1 MPTIIECITQAEA
14 KGAELK
20 KQAAARAKEIT
31 DDAEA
36 RRGRTIKE
44 AHDAGRA
51 MIQRILMFERS
62 ERHTSKPSA
71 SGIIR
76 SVMTIWGQILS
87 ALAMPSLPFA
97 AVYTL

>member
-1 MPTIIECITQAEA
+1 MNTLAPHSSALILFSVFLPRAESMIT
-14 KGAELK
+14 GIWLV
-20 KQAAARAKEIT
+20 
-31 DDAEA
+31 
-36 RRGRTIKE
+36 
-44 AHDAGRA
+44 
-51 MIQRILMFERS
+51 LMFERS

>member
-1 MPTIIECITQAEA
+1 MFLPRAESMIT
-14 KGAELK
+14 GIWLV
-20 KQAAARAKEIT
+20 
-31 DDAEA
+31 
-36 RRGRTIKE
+36 
-44 AHDAGRA
+44 
-51 MIQRILMFERS
+51 LMFERS

>member
-1 MPTIIECITQAEA
+1 MIT
-14 KGAELK
+14 GIWLV
-20 KQAAARAKEIT
+20 
-31 DDAEA
+31 
-36 RRGRTIKE
+36 
-44 AHDAGRA
+44 
-51 MIQRILMFERS
+51 LMFERS

>member
-1 MPTIIECITQAEA
+1 MFSVFLPRAESMIT
-14 KGAELK
+14 GIWLV
-20 KQAAARAKEIT
+20 
-31 DDAEA
+31 
-36 RRGRTIKE
+36 
-44 AHDAGRA
+44 
-51 MIQRILMFERS
+51 LMFERS